1 MLPLRSSCVAVLVI
15 VATVA
20 VAVAV
25 LGAEAKTEW
34 DIGAHRYPSVDV
46 KFESGVNYTWADWGG
61 PTCPPR
67 LFLLRPHKNAKFPY
81 FTKSL
86 DSFDQYCAAYVKDW
100 LTRFN
105 ATIGL
110 SAIVVLGDQVVFSK
124 GYGHTT
130 MDPASPPPTEDSIFR
145 IGSITKYVREFVE
158 YRAGDMRRTSTISY
172 ARSLCRIF
180 TSLMLMQAIERSVVN
195 LDDPVTKFYNN
206 NNRPAFSPP
215 NPYSSDLSG
224 TSHISIVLS
233 CVWVGS

>member
-1 MLPLRSSCVAVLVI
+1 
-15 VATVA
+15 
-20 VAVAV
+20 V

-34 DIGAHRYPSVDV
+34 DIGPHRYASVDV

-158 YRAGDMRRTSTISY
+158 YRAGDMRRTSNLICAIVVQDLYESD
-172 ARSLCRIF
+172 ADASCRALGCQSRRPCHQVLQQQQS
-180 TSLMLMQAIERSVVN
+180 TSLLAAES
-195 LDDPVTKFYNN
+195 LLF
-206 NNRPAFSPP
+206 
-215 NPYSSDLSG
+215 
-224 TSHISIVLS
+224 
-233 CVWVGS
+233 